1 MHVTSF
7 VLALVAVGAH
17 AAPAPEPQ
25 PWCWR
30 PGQPCWIRKRAADAF
45 AEAVQTSGGLEQRA
59 APEASYSNAPGG
71 AAYKTKRSLNEL
83 AHLAALTAR
92 SPEDYY
98 NALGLDKEF
107 ESEQQGPIEKR
118 KSARSC
124 ARIGQGCWKRDTSDD
139 DTATKDK
146 KWCDGP
152 GQACWKSKRAATAVL
167 KAIRGEDGGEAAKDA
182 HDVPFKPSLFP
193 PECNGDRILCWK
205 KREASP
211 EANPAPWCWRPGQPC
226 WMAKRDL
233 HALEVAARSIVDE
246 S

>member
-1 MHVTSF
+1 MV
-7 VLALVAVGAH
+7 
-17 AAPAPEPQ
+17 
-25 PWCWR
+25 
-30 PGQPCWIRKRAADAF
+30 KRAADAF
-45 AEAVQTSGGLEQRA
+45 AEAVQTSGGLEERA

-92 SPEDYY
+92 SPGDYY

-107 ESEQQGPIEKR
+107 ESDQQGPIEKR
-118 KSARSC
+118 
-124 ARIGQGCWKRDTSDD
+124 DTSQDD
-139 DTATKDK
+139 VATKDK
-146 KWCDGP
+146 TWCDGP
-152 GQACWKSKRAATAVL
+152 GRACWKSKRAAAAVL
-167 KAIRGEDGGEAAKDA
+167 KAIRGEDGEGADKDA
-182 HDVPFKPSLFP
+182 HDLPFHPSAFP

-246 S
+246 N